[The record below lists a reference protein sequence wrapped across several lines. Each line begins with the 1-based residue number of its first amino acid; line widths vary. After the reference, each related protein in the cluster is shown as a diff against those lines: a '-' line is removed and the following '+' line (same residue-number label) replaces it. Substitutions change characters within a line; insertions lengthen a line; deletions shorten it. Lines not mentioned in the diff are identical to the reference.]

1 MAAQRRFARPLASP
15 RLHDAGEPRPPAP
28 DRERERFVASLR
40 QAAIA
45 TIAGPELV
53 QAMKGHDPLPPF
65 PRGGTDRSLLAGA
78 RVNARLVEAI
88 ARSLRRDVGELAI
101 DPPQWRAPPTGSDAD
116 LACLLNLWRPP
127 VDYPTGSAS
136 HRGTQHPPDRCRREL
151 PRPDPRS
158 DRRVCPV
165 GPSRTRTS
173 TTIWGGSIGWCAV
186 DILFI
191 VRSSSGATRSISR
204 RYYSSR

>member
-1 MAAQRRFARPLASP
+1 MAAQRRFARPLVSP
-15 RLHDAGEPRPPAP
+15 RLHDAAEPRPPAP

-53 QAMKGHDPLPPF
+53 QTMKGHDPLPPF

-101 DPPQWRAPPTGSDAD
+101 DPPQWGAPPTGRDAD
-116 LACLLNLWRPP
+116 LARLLNLWRPP

-136 HRGTQHPPDRCRREL
+136 HRCRSAAAG
-151 PRPDPRS
+151 RS
-158 DRRVCPV
+158 
-165 GPSRTRTS
+165 TRF
-173 TTIWGGSIGWCAV
+173 IALGGS
-186 DILFI
+186 
-191 VRSSSGATRSISR
+191 
-204 RYYSSR
+204 